1 MVGAHRPTKACFS
14 MFDQP
19 QIALIGFIVAA
30 AVIAFA
36 GIWMSSIAD
45 KLADRTGFG
54 EALVG
59 GVLLGAATSLSGT
72 VTSVTAA
79 LNGHAELAVANAVGG
94 IAAQTVFLAIAD
106 ILYRK
111 SNLEHAAASE
121 TNLLQGALL
130 VVLLALPALAIATPA
145 FAIFAV
151 HPVTPLLVAV
161 YIFGLKL
168 SQSAQEQP
176 MWRPMKTEETRD
188 DIPEEPDPNDG
199 STASLFGR
207 FALLLV
213 VMGVCGWV
221 LAQSAVTISQW
232 ANLSQTIVGSFFTAI
247 ATSLP
252 ELVTTIAAVRRG
264 ALQLAVGGI
273 IGGNTFDV
281 LFLVAADA
289 AYRDGSIF
297 HAVGDRALFLLVWA
311 ILMTGILLLGLIRR
325 ERYGVGRIGF
335 ESAALIT
342 VFIGGVAIQA
352 VQG

>member
-1 MVGAHRPTKACFS
+1 

-19 QIALIGFIVAA
+19 IVALIAFGAAA
-30 AVIAFA
+30 AVIALA
-36 GIWMSSIAD
+36 GISMSSTAD

-59 GVLLGAATSLSGT
+59 GILLGASTSLSGT

-79 LNGHAELAVANAVGG
+79 LDGYAELAVANAIGG

-106 ILYRK
+106 IVYRK

-121 TNLLQGALL
+121 TNLIQGALL
-130 VVLLALPALAIATPA
+130 VVMLALPALAMTMPD

-151 HPVTPLLVAV
+151 HPVTPVLLAV
-161 YIFGLKL
+161 YLFGLKL
-168 SQSAQEQP
+168 SRGAQEAP
-176 MWRPMKTEETRD
+176 MWQPMKTEETHD
-188 DIPEEPDPNDG
+188 DIPEEPSPDDE
-199 STASLFGR
+199 SMARLFGR
-207 FALLLV
+207 FAVLLV

-221 LAQSAVTISQW
+221 LARSAVTIADW
-232 ANLSQTIVGSFFTAI
+232 ANMSETVVGTFFTAI
-247 ATSLP
+247 TTSLP
-252 ELVTTIAAVRRG
+252 ELVTTVAAVRRG

-281 LFLVAADA
+281 LFLVASDV

-297 HAVGDRALFLLVWA
+297 HAIDDRALFLLVWA

-325 ERYGVGRIGF
+325 ERYGVGGIGF

-342 VFIGGVAIQA
+342 VFAGGVAVQA

>member
-1 MVGAHRPTKACFS
+1 

-19 QIALIGFIVAA
+19 LVALIAFAAAGSVIAL
-30 AVIAFA
+30 A
-36 GIWMSSIAD
+36 GIWMSSTAD
-45 KLADRTGFG
+45 KIADRTGFG

-59 GVLLGAATSLSGT
+59 GVLLGASTSLSGT

-79 LNGHAELAVANAVGG
+79 LDGHAELAVANAVGG

-106 ILYRK
+106 VVYRK

-121 TNLLQGALL
+121 TNLIQGALL
-130 VVLLALPALAIATPA
+130 IVMLALPALAMATPA

-151 HPVTPLLVAV
+151 HPITPLLLAV
-161 YIFGLKL
+161 YLFGLQL
-168 SQSAQEQP
+168 SRNAQEAP
-176 MWRPMKTEETRD
+176 MWRPMQTDDTHNDVPDEPEADDASTR
-188 DIPEEPDPNDG
+188 G
-199 STASLFGR
+199 LFLR

-213 VMGVCGWV
+213 VMGVCGWA
-221 LAQSAVTISQW
+221 LARSAVTIAMW
-232 ANLSQTIVGSFFTAI
+232 ANMSETVVGTFFTAI
-247 ATSLP
+247 TTSLP

-281 LFLVAADA
+281 LFLVASDV

-297 HAVGDRALFLLVWA
+297 HAVGERALFLVVWA

-325 ERYGVGRIGF
+325 ERHGVGGIGF

-342 VFIGGVAIQA
+342 VFAGGVVIQA

>member
-1 MVGAHRPTKACFS
+1 

-19 QIALIGFIVAA
+19 HVALIAFVAAGALIAL
-30 AVIAFA
+30 A
-36 GIWMSSIAD
+36 GVWMSSTAD
-45 KLADRTGFG
+45 RIADRTGFG

-59 GVLLGAATSLSGT
+59 GVLLGASTSLSGT

-79 LNGHAELAVANAVGG
+79 LHGHAELAVANAIGG

-106 ILYRK
+106 IVYRK

-121 TNLLQGALL
+121 TNLIQGALL
-130 VVLLALPALAIATPA
+130 VVMLALPALAMTSPA
-145 FAIFAV
+145 FAVFAV
-151 HPVTPLLVAV
+151 HPVTPLLLAV
-161 YIFGLKL
+161 YLFGLKL
-168 SQSAQEQP
+168 SRGAQEHP
-176 MWRPMKTEETRD
+176 MWRPMMTADTRD
-188 DIPEEPDPNDG
+188 DVPDEAETG
-199 STASLFGR
+199 SVSTTRLFLR
-207 FALLLV
+207 FGVLLLA
-213 VMGVCGWV
+213 MGVCGWV
-221 LAQSAVTISQW
+221 LAQSAVTIAGW
-232 ANLSQTIVGSFFTAI
+232 ANMSETVVGTFFTAI
-247 ATSLP
+247 TTSLP

-281 LFLVAADA
+281 LFLVASDL

-297 HAVGDRALFLLVWA
+297 HAVGDRALFLLLWA

-342 VFIGGVAIQA
+342 VFAGGVMIQA